1 MEREVLL
8 KANTGSWN
16 YNLQQTKEELIL
28 LELYNHKPSDKDY
41 KMFVAPTFEDL
52 YTGKM
57 YHKAII
63 TDVEDNDI
71 HDIRKLSDLL
81 YKSNIAYLELLF
93 SKDIVFKDCEELQ
106 FLYSVRH
113 EIARMNLPQ
122 LFKSTGGMF
131 NQRMKKLDHATEG
144 TQHLVNAYGWNTK
157 EGLHTFR
164 SVNLLVR
171 YEETDFTDFESAL
184 RYENHERQALLDIKN
199 GTMTKEEFIRFVTQY
214 HDNVFAPLKERYCSY
229 KPNEELK
236 QAIDFNIMKLVEKS
250 VLSKSIA

>member
-16 YNLQQTKEELIL
+16 YNLQQTLQDLIL
-28 LELYNHKPSDKDY
+28 LGLENHTPSDKDY
-41 KMFVAPTFEDL
+41 KVFVPPTFEEL
-52 YTGKM
+52 YKGKT
-57 YHKAII
+57 YHQAII
-63 TDVEDNDI
+63 TKVEDQDI
-71 HDIRKLSDLL
+71 HDIRKLPDLL

-93 SKDIVFKDCEELQ
+93 SQDIVFKDCEELN

-144 TQHLVNAYGWNTK
+144 TQHLVDAYGWNTK

-164 SVNLLVR
+164 SAQLLVR
-171 YEETDFTDFESAL
+171 YEETDFKDFEKAL
-184 RYENHERQALLDIKN
+184 RYEDYERQALLDIKN
-199 GTMTKEEFIRFVTQY
+199 GSMTKEEFIRFVTQY
-214 HDNVFAPLKERYCSY
+214 HDNVFAPLKEKYCSY

-236 QAIDFNIMKLVEKS
+236 QAIDYNIMNLVEKS